1 MHCKD
6 FNLYEKLIEHKAS
19 VAVLGLGYVGFPLAI
34 EFAKR
39 FRTIGYDISS
49 ERIEELRGTFEEA
62 IDITFTSNVADI
74 SDASLYVI
82 SVPTPVDEN
91 KNPDLNQLLESSAV
105 VGKCLSPGNF
115 VVYES
120 TVYPGCTEDKCIPVL
135 EKVSG
140 LVCGD
145 DFKVGYTP
153 ERINP
158 NDAKHTLTNT
168 VKIVSACDDEAL
180 DCIANIYNNIVDAG
194 VELVSCIKVA
204 EASKV
209 LENTQR
215 NVNIALMNEM
225 AMLFSAM
232 DIDMTE
238 VLKAAS
244 TKWNFV
250 NYSPGLVGGH
260 CIPVAP
266 WFSFKFNQVYDKTAH
281 YNSYRDKA
289 VEIIN
294 AIMRNEPIE
303 MDRKATD
310 ISGNLDADKIRQ
322 ICSDHGIT
330 YTVDSACRGGVAL
343 EDVKNKRNQLAH
355 GTTSFAECG
364 RYYAIDDLEKIKN
377 ETVIFLNG
385 ILQGMKKYYDEKTYL
400 KVVNN

>member
-135 EKVSG
+135 EKESG

-180 DCIANIYNNIVDAG
+180 DCIANILVD
-194 VELVSCIKVA
+194 
-204 EASKV
+204 
-209 LENTQR
+209 
-215 NVNIALMNEM
+215 
-225 AMLFSAM
+225 
-232 DIDMTE
+232 
-238 VLKAAS
+238 
-244 TKWNFV
+244 
-250 NYSPGLVGGH
+250 
-260 CIPVAP
+260 
-266 WFSFKFNQVYDKTAH
+266 DK
-281 YNSYRDKA
+281 N
-289 VEIIN
+289 
-294 AIMRNEPIE
+294 
-303 MDRKATD
+303 
-310 ISGNLDADKIRQ
+310 
-322 ICSDHGIT
+322 
-330 YTVDSACRGGVAL
+330 
-343 EDVKNKRNQLAH
+343 
-355 GTTSFAECG
+355 
-364 RYYAIDDLEKIKN
+364 
-377 ETVIFLNG
+377 
-385 ILQGMKKYYDEKTYL
+385 
-400 KVVNN
+400 